1 MQHMCIYNTYKHHHK
16 VPVKQ
21 MNTVVYIKYQH
32 NIRLEFK
39 TQYYMQAMSFRCAI
53 IIRYDEW
60 GRIFY
65 ININPCA
72 DIGLRDGKT

>member
-32 NIRLEFK
+32 NIRLEDLVLYVDYEFQVCNNNK
-39 TQYYMQAMSFRCAI
+39 V
-53 IIRYDEW
+53 
-60 GRIFY
+60 
-65 ININPCA
+65 
-72 DIGLRDGKT
+72 

>member
-32 NIRLEFK
+32 NIRLEDLVLYVGYEFQVCNNNK
-39 TQYYMQAMSFRCAI
+39 VWWM
-53 IIRYDEW
+53 
-60 GRIFY
+60 GKVFY
-65 ININPCA
+65 ININPCP